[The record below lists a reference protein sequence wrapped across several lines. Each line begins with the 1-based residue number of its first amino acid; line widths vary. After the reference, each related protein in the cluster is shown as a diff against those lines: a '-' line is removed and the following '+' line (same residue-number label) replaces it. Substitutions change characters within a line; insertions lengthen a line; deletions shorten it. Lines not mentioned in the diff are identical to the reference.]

1 MFIERI
7 PTGVFGVSTVGAGPA
22 LGMATPWPATKSP
35 VPPAQ
40 VRLAE
45 PEVVLQLMVG
55 GVAAPAKPPKRVISI
70 QGFGP
75 LGRKSASIFCGAVK
89 VFGALVCAPLPG
101 PSGPI
106 SVPVSSL

>member
-1 MFIERI
+1 TPVSVPLRVASVAPATVTDAPLVNVVAADIAIVATLLLMFIERI

-55 GVAAPAKPPKRVISI
+55 GVAAPA
-70 QGFGP
+70 
-75 LGRKSASIFCGAVK
+75 
-89 VFGALVCAPLPG
+89 
-101 PSGPI
+101 
-106 SVPVSSL
+106 